1 MNSPLVSIVILNW
14 NGKEHL
20 QKCIGSVLK
29 SLYSPLEILL
39 TDNGSTDGSVEFV
52 KSHFPSVIIL
62 ENKENLGY
70 AEGNNRGIGIAQG
83 KYVVTLNNDTV
94 VEKDWLD
101 QPIEYLERDMHLGI
115 VGCRQ
120 MNYFNRTLV
129 DGLFLY
135 PAPELIFKRFGHK
148 TTFDPHG
155 RFASPGYVLALSGGS
170 AIYRKEMFTQLGG
183 FDGYFFAYHDDAD
196 LCMRAFLDGWKCLYV
211 PKSVVYHKD
220 NASFKKR
227 GAISHYFHERNRIWF
242 IYKFFPWSFIF
253 SHLHSIIFQEI
264 VTVGLHFIKKNGRFN
279 YFKARLHGFM
289 GIRQYSKKR
298 KTYTKKFLSRKAE
311 FLMFQKEKIIPLS

>member
-1 MNSPLVSIVILNW
+1 
-14 NGKEHL
+14 
-20 QKCIGSVLK
+20 
-29 SLYSPLEILL
+29 LEILL

-135 PAPELIFKRFGHK
+135 PAP
-148 TTFDPHG
+148 
-155 RFASPGYVLALSGGS
+155 
-170 AIYRKEMFTQLGG
+170 
-183 FDGYFFAYHDDAD
+183 
-196 LCMRAFLDGWKCLYV
+196 
-211 PKSVVYHKD
+211 
-220 NASFKKR
+220 
-227 GAISHYFHERNRIWF
+227 
-242 IYKFFPWSFIF
+242 
-253 SHLHSIIFQEI
+253 
-264 VTVGLHFIKKNGRFN
+264 
-279 YFKARLHGFM
+279 
-289 GIRQYSKKR
+289 GIN
-298 KTYTKKFLSRKAE
+298 F
-311 FLMFQKEKIIPLS
+311 